1 MAWSAA
7 FLSSCSACKPRTVII
22 CAFFGGN
29 NSGHKWVRVIC
40 VGVCARGWG
49 GRFPKKG
56 LFHWLIIC
64 MWKKTSDGQISFR
77 NQPLPAPLKIKFLD
91 IIEISSWKRLNV
103 VFRITHA
110 RSSALP
116 SPSLITPH
124 TFCIDLQIT
133 VCVNTWRW
141 GLLFRLGAIVWM
153 HDLGSLLY
161 CTSAALQQSTRG
173 CKSLQTTSW
182 FPPGK
187 QIIFRTLWSISIH
200 SGNKKWSYGKK

>member
-1 MAWSAA
+1 MSKGWSVA
-7 FLSSCSACKPRTVII
+7 FLSSHSSCKPKTII
-22 CAFFGGN
+22 
-29 NSGHKWVRVIC
+29 VTMIR
-40 VGVCARGWG
+40 ARGWG

-77 NQPLPAPLKIKFLD
+77 NQPLPAPLKIKLLH
-91 IIEISSWKRLNV
+91 IIEISSWRRLNV
-103 VFRITHA
+103 LFRITHS
-110 RSSALP
+110 RPSALL
-116 SPSLITPH
+116 SLSLITPH

-153 HDLGSLLY
+153 HDLASLLY
-161 CTSAALQQSTRG
+161 CTSTALQQSTRG

-187 QIIFRTLWSISIH
+187 QVIFRTLWSISIH
-200 SGNKKWSYGKK
+200 SGNKKWSYGKKKKRGKK